1 MDKDNK
7 ILLIAILIMLV
18 SIFSFSFNEVLT
30 GKVTKESVS
39 SVTVKPSEVMRGSII
54 TVNVEPGPNGVDNRW
69 AWVYREGE
77 TADRR
82 VAGTAKRMC
91 GTQSVCYDSITFTYL
106 IEGNEDKFSDGKYFV
121 KVKEHDTKEARYAK
135 GAFWIEGYNK
145 K

>member
-7 ILLIAILIMLV
+7 VLLMAIFVILVA
-18 SIFSFSFNEVLT
+18 IFSFSFNDVMT
-30 GKVTKESVS
+30 GRVTKESVS
-39 SVTVKPSEVMRGSII
+39 SVTVTPSEAMRGSII
-54 TVNVEPGPNGVDNRW
+54 TVNIEPGPEGVYNRW
-69 AWVYREGE
+69 AWIYREGA
-77 TADRR
+77 TADKR

-91 GTQSVCYDSITFTYL
+91 GTKSVCYDSITFTYL

-121 KVKEHDTKEARYAK
+121 KVKEHDTKETRYAE